1 MQIMDNYVTGN
12 TIRALRER
20 KGFTQKQLADKL
32 EVSAK
37 TISKWETGCG
47 LPDISLLEPLA
58 QNLGTSL
65 SALFTGQYIVNSNT
79 CYNMLR
85 GAFYVC
91 PVCGNVIYSAGESSI
106 SCCGI
111 TLPRLEAEAPDDSHD
126 IYVKQIEYDFYITLE
141 HQMTKKHYIS
151 FMAYVTQNK
160 VNILKLY
167 PEQDAEGRFPMT
179 GDGKIFIYCNR
190 HGLFT
195 INVK

>member
-1 MQIMDNYVTGN
+1 MDNYVTGN

-37 TISKWETGCG
+37 TISKCETGCG

-58 QNLGTSL
+58 QYLGTSL
-65 SALFTGQYIVNSNT
+65 SSLFSGKIAVNANIG
-79 CYNMLR
+79 YDMLR
-85 GAFYVC
+85 DWFYVC
-91 PVCGNVIYSAGESSI
+91 PVCGNVIYSSGESTI

-111 TLPRLEAEAPDDSHD
+111 TLPKLEAETADDSHN
-126 IYVKQIEYDFYITLE
+126 IYVKQIEYDFYVTLE
-141 HQMTKKHYIS
+141 HPMTKKHYIS

-167 PEQDAEGRFPMT
+167 PEQDAEGRFPIT
-179 GDGKIFIYCNR
+179 GDGKIFIYCNK
-190 HGLFT
+190 HGLFS
-195 INVK
+195 INVR